1 MSTSLKSPAPATGS
15 AAPREAN
22 TGDTTVSARPLTIV
36 LAGNPNAG
44 KTSLFNALTGL
55 RQKVANYPGVT
66 VERKEGHWQLAP
78 ELPPALLIDL
88 PGLYSLDANSIDE
101 QIARDV
107 ITGRLASV
115 PRPDCI
121 IAVVDAT
128 NLERNLYLATQLLET
143 GRPLVVALTMID
155 LAERHKLE
163 IDAARL
169 SIEFGVAVVP
179 VVAKQRQ
186 GLDALAEAVLDAAH
200 SVAPHATTWRL
211 SADAER
217 ELRAL
222 AAQNLKTGGNGNN
235 HGDAANIAA
244 EAETDA
250 NVRRYDALVEL
261 YAEELPEAAER
272 QAAVAAARARLAEKN
287 PRWWQEPLLA
297 RYNWIEG
304 VARRTV
310 RDHKPGRTRRTD
322 RIDRFVTH
330 KFFGPLILVVV
341 MLVILQTIF
350 SWAQLP
356 MDLIDGGFGRL
367 GELVRNTIPPG
378 LLTDLLVDGVIAGV
392 GGVLVFLPQILLLF
406 FFISLLEDSG
416 YMARAAFL
424 MDRLMRGVG
433 LHGKAFMP
441 LLSSFACAI
450 PGIMATRTIENPKD
464 RLATILI
471 APFMSCS
478 ARLPVYTLMIAAFFS
493 RGEKVFGVL
502 SVGVLIIMAM
512 YLLGVAVAVAV
523 AWILKHTILKS
534 PPPPLVL
541 ELPPY
546 RMPNPVNVLQTI
558 RTRAWMFVRRAGTVI
573 LAISIL
579 LWALVTFPRMNAVA
593 GDARSDDAAA
603 TATTTSG
610 STTTTADTD
619 ATTKTGR
626 PATTG
631 GATTSAPDERT
642 TTAEREES
650 VQPAAGASNVAEAV
664 DGDAGEQIRQS
675 YAGRLGRLIE
685 PAIAPLGFDWKMGI
699 GLIASFAARETLV
712 STLSIVYNVGEEATE
727 ESSSLIEAVRGAR
740 RPDGAPAWT
749 PLVAV
754 SMMVFFVLACQCM
767 STIAIVRRETNSWR
781 WPLFMVAYM
790 LVLAYVASFITYQ
803 GGRLLGF
810 S

>member
-1 MSTSLKSPAPATGS
+1 MSKSLKSSAPPQELSKTH
-15 AAPREAN
+15 
-22 TGDTTVSARPLTIV
+22 TDARPLTV
-36 LAGNPNAG
+36 ALAGNPNAG
-44 KTSLFNALTGL
+44 KTSLFNALTGM

-66 VERKEGHWQLAP
+66 VERKEGIWSLSP
-78 ELPPALLIDL
+78 DLPPAQLVDL

-107 ITGRLASV
+107 ILGRLASV
-115 PRPDCI
+115 PKPDCV

-143 GRPLVVALTMID
+143 GRPLVIALTMID
-155 LAERHKLE
+155 LAEKRGLE
-163 IDAARL
+163 VSATHL
-169 SIEFGVAVVP
+169 SLALCVPVVP
-179 VVAKQRQ
+179 VVATQRH
-186 GLDALAEAVLDAAH
+186 GLDALAAAVLQAARGN
-200 SVAPHATTWRL
+200 APAVCWRL
-211 SADAER
+211 SEPAER
-217 ELRAL
+217 ELAALADAQLNGNGNHSADSEQATIGRYHAL
-222 AAQNLKTGGNGNN
+222 AA
-235 HGDAANIAA
+235 
-244 EAETDA
+244 
-250 NVRRYDALVEL
+250 L
-261 YAEELPEAAER
+261 YSEELPPEAER
-272 QAAVAAARARLAEKN
+272 QEAIKLARQRLAEQN

-297 RYNWIEG
+297 RYEWIEQVTDG
-304 VARRTV
+304 AITGDDKQARNST
-310 RDHKPGRTRRTD
+310 TD

-330 KFFGPLILVVV
+330 KFFGPLILLAV
-341 MLVILQTIF
+341 MLVVFQTIF

-356 MDLIDGGFGRL
+356 MDLIDGGFGKL
-367 GELVRNTIPPG
+367 GELVRGAMSPG
-378 LLTDLLVDGVIAGV
+378 LLTNLLVDGVIAGV

-478 ARLPVYTLMIAAFFS
+478 ARLPVYTLMIAAFFTG
-493 RGEKVFGVL
+493 RKLFGVL
-502 SVGVLIIMAM
+502 SVGVLIILAM
-512 YLLGVAVAVAV
+512 YLLGIAVAVVV
-523 AWILKHTILKS
+523 AWILKHTILKA

-579 LWALVTFPRMNAVA
+579 LWALVTFPRANETKPGA
-593 GDARSDDAAA
+593 SQPA
-603 TATTTSG
+603 TVT
-610 STTTTADTD
+610 STTTTAQR
-619 ATTKTGR
+619 AETG
-626 PATTG
+626 
-631 GATTSAPDERT
+631 
-642 TTAEREES
+642 

-664 DGDAGEQIRQS
+664 DGDEGEQIRHS
-675 YAGRLGRLIE
+675 YAGQLGRLIE

-712 STLSIVYNVGEEATE
+712 STLSIVYNVGGDANE
-727 ESSSLIEAVRGAR
+727 ESDSLIEAVRSA
-740 RPDGAPAWT
+740 
-749 PLVAV
+749 
-754 SMMVFFVLACQCM
+754 
-767 STIAIVRRETNSWR
+767 
-781 WPLFMVAYM
+781 
-790 LVLAYVASFITYQ
+790 
-803 GGRLLGF
+803 
-810 S
+810 